1 MMTLREFA
9 ESRHACSDGL
19 EWLGERD
26 IAAMWA
32 ECQRSDWM
40 VWLLDRMGWADAHA
54 QRSFAL
60 RCARRVQHLMRD
72 ARSVETLEVVERYL
86 RGDATDEELA
96 STWAAADAAAD
107 ASWADAW
114 AAARA
119 ACAAAWAASWAAARA
134 AWAAARAAADAAAAD
149 ANAAARAAADAAA
162 QADDL
167 RELVPVAVAQ
177 ALFHAAAQKE

>member
-60 RCARRVQHLMRD
+60 RCARRVQPLMRD

-96 STWAAADAAAD
+96 SAWAAADAAAD
-107 ASWADAW
+107 A
-114 AAARA
+114 
-119 ACAAAWAASWAAARA
+119 ARA
-134 AWAAARAAADAAAAD
+134 AWAAADADAARAAWADAAAA
-149 ANAAARAAADAAA
+149 AAAWASAAAAAAWDAAMAA

-177 ALFHAAAQKE
+177 ALFHAAALRPEAQP